1 MVLTLFSK
9 SSFNKSDLENCES
22 YLLCKFSF
30 RSESRCQSQYLL
42 LTLCQVAVKAVKL
55 SKLMTPCQV
64 YEFLCM

>member
-30 RSESRCQSQYLL
+30 RSESRCQSQYDL
-42 LTLCQVAVKAVKL
+42 LTSCQVAVKAVKL
-55 SKLMTPCQV
+55 SKIMTSCQV
-64 YEFLCM
+64 YEFLRM